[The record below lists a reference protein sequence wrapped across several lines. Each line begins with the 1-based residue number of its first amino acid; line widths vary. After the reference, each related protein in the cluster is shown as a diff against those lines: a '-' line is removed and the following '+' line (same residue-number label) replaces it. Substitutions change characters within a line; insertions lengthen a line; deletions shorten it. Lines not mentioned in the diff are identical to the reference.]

1 MIYYVHGYLSIP
13 LSRKGKLLKE
23 KMGVIPIK
31 YRECEPEELV
41 ISECLKN
48 IYDEIRNDKEVV
60 LIGSSFGG
68 YLSARVTK
76 MSNNI
81 KKLILLNPS
90 IIPPDTD
97 INKIKNMPIR
107 LLKDMKADYLFK
119 DKIKAK
125 IYIILGSEDKVVPNY
140 WSIKFAEIQEAEI
153 IFLDDDH
160 NFSKNIDNLINIIN
174 KFLNQ
179 NN

>member
-1 MIYYVHGYLSIP
+1 MIYYIHGYLSSP
-13 LSRKGKLLKE
+13 HSRKGKLLKE

-31 YRECEPEELV
+31 YRECEPEDLV

-48 IYDEIRNDKEVV
+48 ILDKIKNDKEVV

-68 YLSARVTK
+68 YLSVRVTK

-90 IIPPDTD
+90 IIPPDID
-97 INKIKNMPIR
+97 INKIKDMPMRI
-107 LLKDMKADYLFK
+107 LKDMKADNLFM
-119 DKIKAK
+119 DKIKTE
-125 IYIILGSEDKVVPNY
+125 IYIILGSEDKVVPTY
-140 WSIKFAEIQEAEI
+140 WSIKFAEKQAAKL
-153 IFLDDDH
+153 IFLIDDH
-160 NFSKNIDNLINIIN
+160 NFSKNIDNLPNIIN
-174 KFLNQ
+174 QILNQ